1 MIRELQ
7 KNDIINFKNL
17 CEEYKDNYF
26 KLYNIPNIFDNKN
39 QKIYIFEQDNIL
51 VGFIHVEKTYEI
63 LSILHIYINKKY
75 RNQNKA
81 LLLIDYILSDTDIE
95 TIILE
100 VNVNNIPAINL
111 YKKLG
116 FKIINTRKK
125 YYNGIDAYIMEK
137 KVQNEEC

>member
-39 QKIYIFEQDNIL
+39 QKIYLFEQDNIL

-125 YYNGIDAYIMEK
+125 YYNGTDAYIMEK